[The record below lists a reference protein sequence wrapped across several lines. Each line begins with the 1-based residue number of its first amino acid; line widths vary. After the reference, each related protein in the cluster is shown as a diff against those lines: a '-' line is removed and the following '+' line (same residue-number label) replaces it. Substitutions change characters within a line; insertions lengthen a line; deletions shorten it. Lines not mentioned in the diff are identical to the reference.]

1 MITVIKTKAN
11 HLVHRKKRQGGT
23 HQNAGSDCV
32 PFGNSFSLFLRFK
45 KMCLWYMQNVK
56 NLFKKLV
63 WGGMKLKKQ
72 KAPCDLI
79 IQTQYMFLLLKCP
92 CSHTCL
98 FFIAAVLT
106 NAALYIL
113 LILQPIFNIIS
124 YFYIVFITGMCND
137 CPAFHGVDVPYRTI
151 PSWTFGLFPVLLDK
165 M

>member
-1 MITVIKTKAN
+1 MIPVIKTKPN
-11 HLVHRKKRQGGT
+11 HLVHRKKRQGRT
-23 HQNAGSDCV
+23 HQNAGNDCV
-32 PFGNSFSLFLRFK
+32 PFGNSFSLFLRSLRFK

-56 NLFKKLV
+56 SLFIKLV
-63 WGGMKLKKQ
+63 WGGMKVKKQ

-106 NAALYIL
+106 NAALCLL

-124 YFYIVFITGMCND
+124 
-137 CPAFHGVDVPYRTI
+137 
-151 PSWTFGLFPVLLDK
+151 
-165 M
+165 

>member
-1 MITVIKTKAN
+1 MLAVIVFL
-11 HLVHRKKRQGGT
+11 LVIHF
-23 HQNAGSDCV
+23 
-32 PFGNSFSLFLRFK
+32 PFFYVLYVLK

-56 NLFKKLV
+56 SLFKKLV

-106 NAALYIL
+106 NAALCLL

-124 YFYIVFITGMCND
+124 YFYIVFITGMIMAALHSIVLMFHTELSQVGHLD
-137 CPAFHGVDVPYRTI
+137 CFQ
-151 PSWTFGLFPVLLDK
+151 FF
-165 M
+165 